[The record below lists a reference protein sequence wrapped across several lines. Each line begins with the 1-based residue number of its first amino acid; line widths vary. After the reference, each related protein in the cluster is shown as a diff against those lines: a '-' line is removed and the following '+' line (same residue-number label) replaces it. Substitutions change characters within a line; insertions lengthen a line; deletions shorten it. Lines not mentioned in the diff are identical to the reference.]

1 MPYESNDK
9 MVSHP
14 AHYQSNGMEVIDVI
28 ESFTSDL
35 TGIEAVDTGNV
46 IKYICRWKHKNGV
59 QDLEKARW
67 YLEHLIE
74 HIKGANSQPEIIV
87 ALDIHMSKVCG
98 RCGNVIE
105 QAWDTWT
112 LSDCEKHCPRYY
124 NCDNVAIANDILRE
138 KEIDEK

>member
-1 MPYESNDK
+1 MPYESTDK

-35 TGIEAVDTGNV
+35 TGIEAVDTANV
-46 IKYICRWKHKNGV
+46 IKYICRWKHKNGI

-74 HIKGANSQPEIIV
+74 HMKGKNEEPKSDEQN
-87 ALDIHMSKVCG
+87 DILMKTVCSL
-98 RCGNVIE
+98 CGNAVY
-105 QAWDTWT
+105 QCWDTWT
-112 LSDCEKHCPRYY
+112 LSDCEKYCHKYY
-124 NCDNVAIANDILRE
+124 SCEIVATANDILRK